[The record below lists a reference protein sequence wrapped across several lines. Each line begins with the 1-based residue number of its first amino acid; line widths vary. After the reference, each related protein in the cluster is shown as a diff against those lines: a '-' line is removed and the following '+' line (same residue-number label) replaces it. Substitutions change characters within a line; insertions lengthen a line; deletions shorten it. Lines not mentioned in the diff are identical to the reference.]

1 MKRVFRL
8 LLLASVLVLPSMAIA
23 EFDPA
28 PYREITQAELVKNLD
43 GNAGK
48 KFRITDVFNFCGSDF
63 CAQILKTNSRIDP
76 IRVGDYVYSAAW
88 SPNEPMRFALI
99 GKIDPD
105 SIEHYLAGGGY
116 ESLRRAHDMTPEQV
130 IAEVAQKGLDA
141 GETQGFGPGSLPP
154 LRKALKSATT
164 TA

>member
-8 LLLASVLVLPSMAIA
+8 LLLASVLVLPSMAVA

-63 CAQILKTNSRIDP
+63 CAQILKTKINTREYYCFNIGTICLVRMYLKKNHPDAETLSSARK
-76 IRVGDYVYSAAW
+76 GDKVTVYGTFDYMGS
-88 SPNEPMRFALI
+88 NY
-99 GKIDPD
+99 
-105 SIEHYLAGGGY
+105 HYL
-116 ESLRRAHDMTPEQV
+116 
-130 IAEVAQKGLDA
+130 VADHVVVGK
-141 GETQGFGPGSLPP
+141 
-154 LRKALKSATT
+154 
-164 TA
+164 